1 MYRDNKFSF
10 TNTSMESKV
19 SLKIMSQV
27 CMRLFMFYAS
37 FLVFA
42 IFQDEIKARK
52 SLRAFLLQPKS

>member
-1 MYRDNKFSF
+1 MYRDNNFHSQIQ
-10 TNTSMESKV
+10 SKV

-27 CMRLFMFYAS
+27 SMKLFMFYAS
-37 FLVFA
+37 FPVFA